1 MPLVIYLGIGV
12 LVSTLFMLR
21 GTSIKNSTIL
31 GACWPLIIPVG
42 LLISITYVLRVIV
55 EEIADFFE

>member
-12 LVSTLFMLR
+12 LVSMLFILR
-21 GTSIKNSTIL
+21 GTSINNSIIL
-31 GACWPLIIPVG
+31 GVCWPLIILVG
-42 LLISITYVLRVIV
+42 LLISVSYVLRVIV